1 MRCALRA
8 GGAALRGLGRLAE
21 ASKGSTLKGLAQAMA
36 DFNTAVHLE
45 PFNVQV
51 LMGRAHVLRDQG
63 KASEAVA
70 CLICLP

>member
-1 MRCALRA
+1 
-8 GGAALRGLGRLAE
+8 
-21 ASKGSTLKGLAQAMA
+21 MA

-63 KASEAVA
+63 KASEAVQGSIWWWRWA
-70 CLICLP
+70 VLGSETGTASSHPPQTTSESP